1 MWDPKHEKPLNIID
15 QNNLSKMLVTTRIR
29 GLLRQAEEVDIGVLS
44 RDQSLELLISTAEV
58 SPADVQ
64 VGSTGLRVA
73 MEISELCG
81 RLPLTL
87 AIAGGMI
94 SDNPEGFTDDIVELM
109 KEDYLQEQV
118 DEDGNGMTLEER
130 VINSSLKAITSKNK
144 TLVLSTFRFF
154 AVFPEDAPV
163 PAAFFNV
170 FASML
175 SGEDKKARNSVAVG
189 SALSTLLKYNLIKG
203 SLITGQGVFQ
213 HDIVR
218 DFVMS
223 KHSAVDLRTL
233 QKDVVNT
240 ILAARPQDSGFPLAL
255 YSTTPPFLAY
265 VYRFLFWHM
274 KGALVASEEPPREW
288 VTFQD
293 DIVKG
298 NLALAIGVDALSTM
312 SQSKEA
318 AGDLNGAAE
327 LLYAAQFLRSINP
340 AVRQDLLFK
349 SSEVLERADDESC
362 FQLEYDVSFS

>member
-15 QNNLSKMLVTTRIR
+15 QNNSSKMLVTTRIR

-58 SPADVQ
+58 LPADVQ
-64 VGSTGLRVA
+64 VGSKGLRVA

-170 FASML
+170 FASTL

-218 DFVMS
+218 DFV
-223 KHSAVDLRTL
+223 
-233 QKDVVNT
+233 
-240 ILAARPQDSGFPLAL
+240 I
-255 YSTTPPFLAY
+255 
-265 VYRFLFWHM
+265 
-274 KGALVASEEPPREW
+274 
-288 VTFQD
+288 
-293 DIVKG
+293 
-298 NLALAIGVDALSTM
+298 
-312 SQSKEA
+312 
-318 AGDLNGAAE
+318 
-327 LLYAAQFLRSINP
+327 
-340 AVRQDLLFK
+340 
-349 SSEVLERADDESC
+349 
-362 FQLEYDVSFS
+362 

>member
-1 MWDPKHEKPLNIID
+1 
-15 QNNLSKMLVTTRIR
+15 MLVTTRIR

-94 SDNPEGFTDDIVELM
+94 SDNPEGFTDEIVVLM

-118 DEDGNGMTLEER
+118 DEDGNSMTLEER

-170 FASML
+170 FASTL
-175 SGEDKKARNSVAVG
+175 SGED
-189 SALSTLLKYNLIKG
+189 
-203 SLITGQGVFQ
+203 
-213 HDIVR
+213 
-218 DFVMS
+218 
-223 KHSAVDLRTL
+223 
-233 QKDVVNT
+233 
-240 ILAARPQDSGFPLAL
+240 
-255 YSTTPPFLAY
+255 
-265 VYRFLFWHM
+265 
-274 KGALVASEEPPREW
+274 
-288 VTFQD
+288 
-293 DIVKG
+293 
-298 NLALAIGVDALSTM
+298 
-312 SQSKEA
+312 
-318 AGDLNGAAE
+318 
-327 LLYAAQFLRSINP
+327 
-340 AVRQDLLFK
+340 
-349 SSEVLERADDESC
+349 
-362 FQLEYDVSFS
+362 